1 MSSQPPSGDSNPP
14 AAAARRFLPYSKWWP
29 VIAGASAGI
38 AFRLAFSGKPGDPY
52 AAMMGAFIYICPV
65 IVGAVT
71 VYVAEMR
78 TRRSWT
84 YYFWA
89 PFLANLLFI
98 LGTVLIL
105 IEGWICAIVIAP
117 LFALFGG
124 AGGLLMGAVCRVTK
138 WPKQTLLGLGIA
150 PFLLGALEAGLP
162 LPVRSNAVERTVLVD
177 AAPERIWRHILNA
190 PDIRADEL
198 NSAWI
203 FRIGVPLP
211 LSGTTR
217 TGPDGAVRRV
227 VMGKQIYFD
236 ETISEQQEHRFVR
249 WKYRFH
255 QDSFPPYALDEH
267 VVIGGHYFDLTDTAY
282 TLTAAGSR
290 TELKI
295 RVQYRV
301 STQFNWYADRVA
313 QLLLG
318 NMAERNLEFYR
329 RRSEVAALPSKME

>member
-1 MSSQPPSGDSNPP
+1 MSSQPPSGNSDRTAAP
-14 AAAARRFLPYSKWWP
+14 AGRFLPYSNWWP
-29 VIAGASAGI
+29 VITGAAAGV

-52 AAMMGAFIYICPV
+52 AAMMGAFIYVCPV
-65 IVGAVT
+65 VVGAVT

-78 TRRSWT
+78 NRRSWS

-98 LGTVLIL
+98 LGTVLIM

-117 LFALFGG
+117 LFAVFGG

-138 WPKQTLLGLGIA
+138 WPKQTLLSLAIA
-150 PFLLGALEAGLP
+150 PFVLGGLEADVP
-162 LPVRSNAVERTVLVD
+162 LPVVAGLVERTVLVD
-177 AAPERIWRHILNA
+177 APPARIWGQILNA
-190 PDIRADEL
+190 PDIRPEEL
-198 NSAWI
+198 DSAWI

-211 LSGTTR
+211 LAGTTR
-217 TGPDGAVRRV
+217 TGPEGTVRRV

-236 ETISEQQEHRFVR
+236 EAITEQRHHRFLR
-249 WKYRFH
+249 WRYRFH
-255 QDSFPPYALDEH
+255 EDSFPAYALDEH
-267 VVIGGHYFDLTDTAY
+267 VVIGGHYFDLAETAY
-282 TLTAAGSR
+282 TLTPVEAG
-290 TELKI
+290 TELK
-295 RVQYRV
+295 VSLQYRV

-329 RRSEVAALPSKME
+329 RRSELAASRAEVE